1 MAAVM
6 VPASDHAPAIRSF
19 DPADFPV
26 PHGREE
32 DWRFTP
38 LPRLKGLL
46 EGLTADSQA
55 TINIDHPDGVEVSQ
69 LTAAQVRELPVG
81 TPVDRVSANAWAG
94 TEKFT
99 LVRFPQESVIKDV
112 VSIGIHTSA
121 GVSFDQVVIDVGAL
135 AEATVVVHFTGTGV
149 FAGGID
155 LLAGA
160 SSRVIM
166 GVVHNADRDAVNVSR
181 VRLRLDRDAHVRS
194 SVISLGGD
202 LVRVRADVEY
212 GAPGGDAEL
221 FGLFFADAGQHH
233 EHRVFVDHS
242 QPHCRSAVTYKG
254 ALDGAGTHTVWIGD
268 VLVRANAIGID
279 TYEVNRNLVLSDG
292 ARADSVPN
300 LELETGEVVGAG
312 HASATGRF
320 DDEQLFYL
328 RSRGIT
334 AELARVLV
342 VRGFFAD
349 ILGRTGIPG
358 LLTEVMSDIDARL
371 GVEALV
377 DVDLVA
383 SESEGVDLGDG
394 S

>member
-6 VPASDHAPAIRSF
+6 VPASDHAPAVRSF

-38 LPRLKGLL
+38 LTRLAGLL
-46 EGLTADSQA
+46 DGPASDVQA
-55 TINIDHPDGVEVSQ
+55 TVDVQCPDGVEVRR
-69 LTAAQVRELPVG
+69 LTETEVRELPVG
-81 TPVDRVSANAWAG
+81 TPIDRVSAHAWAG
-94 TEKFT
+94 TKAFT
-99 LVRFPQESVIKDV
+99 LVRIPRESIIHDTIT
-112 VSIGIHTSA
+112 IGIHTVS
-121 GVSFDQVVIDVGAL
+121 GVSFDHVVLDVGTL
-135 AEATVVVHFTGTGV
+135 AEATIVVHFTGTGV

-166 GVVHNADRDAVNVSR
+166 GVVHNADRAAVNVSR
-181 VRLRLDRDAHVRS
+181 VRLRLDRDAQVRS

-212 GAPGGDAEL
+212 AAPGGDAEL
-221 FGLFFADAGQHH
+221 LGLFFADAGQHH

-242 QPHCRSAVTYKG
+242 QPHCRSSVTYKG

-268 VLVRANAIGID
+268 VLVRANAVGID

-349 ILGRTGIPG
+349 ILSRTEIPG
-358 LLTEVMSDIDARL
+358 LLAEVMADIDARL

-377 DVDLVA
+377 DVDLTEAVLVGA
-383 SESEGVDLGDG
+383 ETGDG